1 MEEKS
6 YKYGASDDEAEE
18 YADQLAQETGRIFIH
33 ASNDVNTMAGQ
44 GTIGLDAI
52 LEMPDFDVILVPVG
66 GGGLLNGIATAAKE
80 LNPAVCGKINW
91 NTK

>member
-1 MEEKS
+1 M
-6 YKYGASDDEAEE
+6 
-18 YADQLAQETGRIFIH
+18 
-33 ASNDVNTMAGQ
+33 MAGQ

-80 LNPAVCGKINW
+80 LNPAVCGKSNW